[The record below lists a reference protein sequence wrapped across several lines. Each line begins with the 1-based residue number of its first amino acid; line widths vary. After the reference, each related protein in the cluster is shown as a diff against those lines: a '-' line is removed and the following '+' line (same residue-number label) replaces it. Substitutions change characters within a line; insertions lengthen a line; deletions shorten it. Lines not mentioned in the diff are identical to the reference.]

1 MSTENYP
8 KRIIFISG
16 YGYRTDAEHSK
27 LEAFA
32 HETANKYLGGKV
44 IVNNNFFDD
53 GFLPKHILKTEEF
66 ACRKSAFFTE
76 VLFQAS
82 LPSTKTLFLV
92 IPNLTLRV
100 LMQFLALFDEI
111 KKLVYFVFDTTN
123 MSSVLCAVK
132 PDYEEMIRAVPE
144 AFKVE
149 FNRNKEMSLHS
160 VSNQVA
166 LMTDKKTFY
175 TTPFNLFNDIFW
187 SVPPVLKPTLFRSIF
202 DEEEFCSVPFLK
214 VRKTLVSEFATPKTN
229 EEVLNNGSQK

>member
-32 HETANKYLGGKV
+32 HETANKYFGGKV
-44 IVNNNFFDD
+44 IVNNSFFDD

-76 VLFQAS
+76 VLFQTS
-82 LPSTKTLFLV
+82 LPTTKTLILV

-123 MSSVLCAVK
+123 MSSVCA
-132 PDYEEMIRAVPE
+132 
-144 AFKVE
+144 
-149 FNRNKEMSLHS
+149 
-160 VSNQVA
+160 Q
-166 LMTDKKTFY
+166 
-175 TTPFNLFNDIFW
+175 
-187 SVPPVLKPTLFRSIF
+187 
-202 DEEEFCSVPFLK
+202 
-214 VRKTLVSEFATPKTN
+214 
-229 EEVLNNGSQK
+229 